1 MAVLDRLAV
10 VVEFKSA
17 AVSWLS
23 RYGTILALI
32 LLILFNLAF
41 TANFAT
47 WQTLNINLTQ
57 VSTILIVAIGMTLVI
72 GSGGIDLSVGS
83 LMAISGAIAP
93 LIFLNHIV
101 QLPNIYVGVALAFTL
116 PVLLAGLFGFFN
128 GWLITRY
135 KVQPI
140 VATLILFIAGRG
152 IAQSFTDSNQVIFTT
167 PEFQFIG
174 LGRLV
179 GVPVQVI
186 IMSVIVA
193 TGVWAVGRTIFGK
206 HLLAV
211 GGNEAAARLAGV
223 RVDRIKLQVSSV
235 LDFKVATNPAVVV
248 NNLDWTSPLSAIE
261 FLRDIGKHFSVN
273 QMLSKDSVANRLEG
287 GISYT
292 EFSYQVLQ
300 AFDYLELYRR
310 YNCTLQL
317 GGSDQWGNIV
327 AGLDLIRRVESGSG
341 HALTVPLLTKA
352 DGTKFGKSAGGSIWL
367 DPEMTSP
374 YAFFQYW
381 LNSDDK
387 DVINFLK
394 LFSFNSRQE
403 IEEIEKEHNEN
414 PGARNAHRALAR
426 ELTALIHGEETSARV
441 EEAAKALFGQ
451 GDLNTLDEK
460 TLASALSELPRVQ
473 ISSNEEIPTW
483 VDLLAAAGVVDS
495 KSAARRIVKEGGAYL
510 NNEKIS
516 GEDFRL
522 EKSHFLCGKYA
533 VLRKGKRDL
542 AAVELV

>member
-1 MAVLDRLAV
+1 MSQFLDDLRWRGLIAQTTDEKELA
-10 VVEFKSA
+10 
-17 AVSWLS
+17 
-23 RYGTILALI
+23 TALEKPVTLYI
-32 LLILFNLAF
+32 GFDPTAPSIHVGNL
-41 TANFAT
+41 
-47 WQTLNINLTQ
+47 
-57 VSTILIVAIGMTLVI
+57 V
-72 GSGGIDLSVGS
+72 
-83 LMAISGAIAP
+83 
-93 LIFLNHIV
+93 
-101 QLPNIYVGVALAFTL
+101 
-116 PVLLAGLFGFFN
+116 VLLVLRRFQLAGHH
-128 GWLITRY
+128 
-135 KVQPI
+135 PI
-140 VATLILFIAGRG
+140 A
-152 IAQSFTDSNQVIFTT
+152 
-167 PEFQFIG
+167 
-174 LGRLV
+174 LV
-179 GVPVQVI
+179 GG
-186 IMSVIVA
+186 A
-193 TGVWAVGRTIFGK
+193 TGLVGDPSGR
-206 HLLAV
+206 
-211 GGNEAAARLAGV
+211 NEERSLNSSEIV
-223 RVDRIKLQVSSV
+223 EQWVSRIKLQVSSV
-235 LDFKVATNPAVVV
+235 LDFKVTANPAVVV

-300 AFDYLELYRR
+300 AFDFLELYRR
-310 YNCTLQL
+310 NKCTLQL

-327 AGLDLIRRVESGSG
+327 AGLDLIRRVEGGSG
-341 HALTVPLLTKA
+341 HAVTVPLLTKA
-352 DGTKFGKSAGGSIWL
+352 DGTKFGKTAGGSVWL

-387 DVINFLK
+387 DVVNFLK
-394 LFSFNSRQE
+394 VFSFKSRAE

-426 ELTALIHGEETSARV
+426 ELTSLIHGEETSARV

-460 TLASALSELPRVQ
+460 TLSSALSELPRVQ
-473 ISSNEEIPTW
+473 ISANEEIPTW

-542 AAVELV
+542 AAVELG